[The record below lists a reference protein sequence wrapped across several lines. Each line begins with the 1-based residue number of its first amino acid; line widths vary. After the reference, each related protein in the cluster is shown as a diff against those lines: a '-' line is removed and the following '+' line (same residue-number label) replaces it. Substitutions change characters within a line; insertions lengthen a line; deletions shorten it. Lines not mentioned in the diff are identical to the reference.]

1 MALLFKKQLLELS
14 VIDHIKSEQGRSGL
28 AEHTRRNLRNIG
40 KMYNAWLKLNKQQLS
55 EKSLK
60 CFLQNLQLKQSSATW
75 NLSRQNLKKLLKHQP
90 GIGDNYLKRVMIDEI
105 FTDIK
110 NLRQDKKVVDYLQYS
125 QVLQLILGSDVK
137 TALIIEFLFKTGCR
151 ISEMINIRPLDVNVD
166 RQVRISVIGKGSK
179 QRTVFIDHELYERIS
194 KQFKG
199 VYYLFENSK
208 HHKLD
213 RSNLFRKIKAAG
225 QEVLHRAIH
234 PHILRHSTANYLLK
248 DCGKSPKFV
257 SEYLGHSD
265 TAVTLEMYIHEQ
277 PGEEVVDLF
286 SYRKRERKVG

>member
-1 MALLFKKQLLELS
+1 MPVLFKKQCLNLS

-40 KMYNAWLKLNKQQLS
+40 GMYNAWLKLNKKQLS
-55 EKSLK
+55 SESVSM
-60 CFLQNLQLKQSSATW
+60 FLEELQIKQSPATW

-90 GIGDNYLKRVMIDEI
+90 GIQENYLKRVMVDEI
-105 FTDIK
+105 FSDIK
-110 NLRQDKKVVDYLQYS
+110 RLRQDKKVIDYLSYS
-125 QVLQLILGSDVK
+125 QILKLILGSDVK
-137 TALIIEFLFKTGCR
+137 VALIIEFLFKTGCR
-151 ISEMINIRPLDVNVD
+151 ISEMINIRNIDISVD

-179 QRTVFIDHELYERIS
+179 QRLVFIDPELYSRIIRY
-194 KQFKG
+194 FCG
-199 VYYLFENSK
+199 RVYLFENSK

-213 RSNLFRKIKAAG
+213 RSNLFKKIKAAG
-225 QEVLHRAIH
+225 QEILGREIH

-257 SEYLGHSD
+257 SGYLGHAD
-265 TAVTLEMYIHEQ
+265 TAITLEMYIHEQ

-286 SYRKRERKVG
+286 SFGKKERKVG